1 MSQRH
6 RRFDSP
12 LASGIRAFVAHK
24 RALGCRFDAEE
35 KLFVLLDRYL
45 VEKRVTALDELTPVV
60 LDGFLASRP
69 RSPRSYNV
77 LLRAVR
83 QLFVWLVL
91 HEYIEVSPLY
101 AEPKRTRTPRRPF
114 LFDKIQA
121 RALLDAA
128 GRLPENPRVPLR
140 GATYEMIFAL
150 LYALGLRV
158 GEVTRLRCS
167 DIDFEHEMLTIRQTK
182 FSKNRLVPFGPRVEA
197 RLRQFLHECECR
209 WGRSETDHVV
219 FSFSKDRH
227 SPIYPNTVSWTFHK
241 LVVELGL
248 KAPPGVAAPHL
259 HCLRHSFAVATLL
272 RWYREGIDPATRLL
286 YLSTFL
292 GHVSPQSTAVY
303 LTNTDEL
310 LQAASKR
317 YERFAAP
324 ACVGVRP

>member
-1 MSQRH
+1 MSSRH
-6 RRFDSP
+6 RQFDSP
-12 LASGIRAFVAHK
+12 LANGICAFVAHK

-45 VEKRVTALDELTPVV
+45 VEKHVTELDQLTPAV
-60 LDGFLASRP
+60 LDGFLASRR

-77 LLRAVR
+77 LLAEVR

-91 HEYIEVSPLY
+91 HEYIEVSPLH
-101 AEPKRTRTPRRPF
+101 AEPKRTGTQRRPF

-121 RALLDAA
+121 RTLLDAA
-128 GRLPENPRVPLR
+128 GRLPDTSRVPLR

-167 DIDFEHEMLTIRQTK
+167 DIDFEHKMLTIRQTK
-182 FSKNRLVPFGPRVEA
+182 FSKTRLVPFGPRVEA
-197 RLRQFLHECECR
+197 RLQRFLHECERR
-209 WGRSETDHVV
+209 WGRLETDHAV

-227 SPIYPNTVSWTFHK
+227 RPIYPNTVSWTFHK
-241 LVVELGL
+241 LVAELGL
-248 KAPPGVAAPHL
+248 QVPPGVAAPRL

-272 RWYREGIDPATRLL
+272 RWYREGIDPAARLL

-303 LTNTDEL
+303 LTITDEL
-310 LQAASKR
+310 LQAANKR

-324 ACVGVRP
+324 VFAGIGP

>member
-1 MSQRH
+1 MSRRH
-6 RRFDSP
+6 RRFDSL
-12 LASGIRAFVAHK
+12 LASGICAFVAHK

-45 VEKRVTALDELTPVV
+45 VEKHITELDQLTPMV
-60 LDGFLASRP
+60 LEGFLASRP

-77 LLRAVR
+77 LLAEVR
-83 QLFVWLVL
+83 QLLNWLVL
-91 HEYIEVSPLY
+91 HEYIELSPLH
-101 AEPKRTRTPRRPF
+101 AEPKRAATPCRPF
-114 LFDKIQA
+114 LFNKAQV
-121 RALLDAA
+121 RALLNAA

-140 GATYEMIFAL
+140 GSTYEMIFGL

-167 DIDFEHEMLTIRQTK
+167 DIDFEYKMLTIRQTK
-182 FSKNRLVPFGPRVEA
+182 FDKSRLVPFGPRVES
-197 RLRQFLHECECR
+197 RLRRFLYECECQ
-209 WGRSETDHVV
+209 WGRLETDYAV
-219 FSFSKDRH
+219 FSFSKDRRC
-227 SPIYPNTVSWTFHK
+227 PIYPNTVSWTFHK

-248 KAPPGVAAPHL
+248 EAQPGTSAPHL

-272 RWYREGIDPATRLL
+272 RWYREGVDPAARLL

-303 LTNTDEL
+303 LTITDEL
-310 LQAASKR
+310 LQAANKR

-324 ACVGVRP
+324 ACVGGRS

>member
-1 MSQRH
+1 MSSRH
-6 RRFDSP
+6 RQFDSP
-12 LASGIRAFVAHK
+12 LASGICAFVAHK

-45 VEKRVTALDELTPVV
+45 VQKRITELDQLTPVV

-77 LLRAVR
+77 LLAEVR
-83 QLFVWLVL
+83 QLFVWLVRHDYL
-91 HEYIEVSPLY
+91 EVSPLD
-101 AEPKRTRTPRRPF
+101 AEPKRTGTPCRPF
-114 LFDKIQA
+114 LFNKIQV

-128 GRLPENPRVPLR
+128 ARLPETPRIPMR

-158 GEVTRLRCS
+158 GEVTRLRGG
-167 DIDFEHEMLTIRQTK
+167 DIDFEHKLLTIGQTK
-182 FSKNRLVPFGPRVEA
+182 FNKSRLVPFGPQVET
-197 RLRQFLHECECR
+197 RLRLFLHECEHR
-209 WGRSETDHVV
+209 LGRLETDHAV
-219 FSFSKDRH
+219 FSFSKDRRR
-227 SPIYPNTVSWTFHK
+227 PIYPNTVSWTFHK

-248 KAPPGVAAPHL
+248 EAPPGVATPHL

-272 RWYREGIDPATRLL
+272 RWYREGVDPAARLL

-303 LTNTDEL
+303 LTITDEL
-310 LQAASKR
+310 LQAASTR

-324 ACVGVRP
+324 ACAGVGS